1 LTFKKKRWYKCGF
14 SDFLQQVGSEGKS
27 PGKKMVFNYK
37 KNRVWTENLSIVM
50 QIGLTMAG
58 CIVFCFFVGLY
69 LDKWIGTRGIFV
81 TIFTILGVIGG
92 AVTVYRQILEVIE
105 DKPEHPDNGSD

>member
-1 LTFKKKRWYKCGF
+1 ML
-14 SDFLQQVGSEGKS
+14 
-27 PGKKMVFNYK
+27 FNYK
-37 KNRVWTENLSIVM
+37 KNRPWAENLTIVM

-69 LDKWIGTRGIFV
+69 LDKWLGTRGIFV

-92 AVTVYRQILEVIE
+92 GVTVYRQIMEVIE
-105 DKPEHPDNGSD
+105 DSSNERKKADDGVR

>member
-1 LTFKKKRWYKCGF
+1 MIRN
-14 SDFLQQVGSEGKS
+14 
-27 PGKKMVFNYK
+27 KMVFNYK
-37 KNRVWTENLSIVM
+37 KNRAWAENLSIVM

-81 TIFTILGVIGG
+81 TIFTLLGVIGG
-92 AVTVYRQILEVIE
+92 AVTVYRQIMEVID
-105 DKPEHPDNGSD
+105 DKSETSDHGEH